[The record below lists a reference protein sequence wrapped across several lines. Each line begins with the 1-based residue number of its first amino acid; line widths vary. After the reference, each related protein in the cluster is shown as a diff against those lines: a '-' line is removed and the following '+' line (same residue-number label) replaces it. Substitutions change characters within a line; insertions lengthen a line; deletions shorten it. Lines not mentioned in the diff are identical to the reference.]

1 MGGRFVKT
9 TWKQLPLKVG
19 STLRLRSLLA
29 DRIAR
34 RARSWMAA
42 SVMNLC
48 MCVCMYV
55 CMYVCRQV
63 GRYVS

>member
-1 MGGRFVKT
+1 MKCGVGGRFVKT

-42 SVMNLC
+42 SVMYLS
-48 MCVCMYV
+48 MYV
-55 CMYVCRQV
+55 CLFVCV
-63 GRYVS
+63 